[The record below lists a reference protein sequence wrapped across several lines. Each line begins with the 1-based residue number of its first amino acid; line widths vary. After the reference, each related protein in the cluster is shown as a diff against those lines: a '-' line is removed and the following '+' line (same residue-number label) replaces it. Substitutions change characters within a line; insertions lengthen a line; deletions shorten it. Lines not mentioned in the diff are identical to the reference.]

1 MWVNFEELPQ
11 SSRIWIYQANRALS
25 ENEQIAISEVLK
37 EGIFSWNAHGAPL
50 LGSFKF
56 ENSRFLIIGLDE
68 NQNAASGCSI
78 DSSTKW
84 IKQINERFNIDF
96 FDRSL
101 IYLEN
106 GELQVCSIFGV
117 KKAISEG
124 KIKPTTTIFN
134 NQITLLSQLEDNW
147 KIKAENSFY
156 NRFFEAAI

>member
-1 MWVNFEELPQ
+1 MWVNFEELPK
-11 SSRIWIYQANRALS
+11 SSRIWIYQANRDFS
-25 ENEQIAISEVLK
+25 EIEQGTISEILK
-37 EGIFSWNAHGAPL
+37 QGISNWNAHGAPL

-56 ENSRFLIIGLDE
+56 ENNRFLIIGLDE
-68 NQNAASGCSI
+68 HQNAASGCSI

-106 GELQVCSIFGV
+106 GELQICSIFGV

-134 NQITLLSQLEDNW
+134 NQITLLSQLEDKW

-156 NRFFEAAI
+156 NRFFETAI